1 MMPTILIGQYDDF
14 ETADAAI
21 AELRES
27 GIADGAI
34 EQFHL
39 NAPGQHDQY
48 PVGGDEDAD
57 RNAREGDEG
66 AMSGAAI
73 GAAAGLA
80 VGIVTLPI
88 AGPFAAAAGLAV
100 GAYTGSLAGAVNSL
114 GSEEHPAAQSTIP
127 MRSAGVRVA
136 VAVAGN
142 DAEPIE
148 RILRKHAA
156 RSIERSAGTLQG
168 GHMANFD
175 PVSTPQWIMPPRT

>member
-1 MMPTILIGQYDDF
+1 MPTILIGQFDDF
-14 ETADAAI
+14 DTADATI
-21 AELRES
+21 ADLHAS
-27 GIADGAI
+27 GIDDGAI

-48 PVGGDEDAD
+48 PIGGDEDAD

-66 AMSGAAI
+66 AVSGAAM

-80 VGIVTLPI
+80 AGIVALPI

-100 GAYTGSLAGAVNSL
+100 GAYTGSLAGAVNNM
-114 GSEEHPAAQSTIP
+114 GSEDNPAPQSTIP

-136 VAVAGN
+136 VAVVDN
-142 DAEPIE
+142 DSDTIE

-156 RSIERSAGTLQG
+156 RSIERSTGTLVG
-168 GHMANFD
+168 GHMTNFD
-175 PVSTPQWIMPPRT
+175 PVSMPQWIMPPRT

>member
-1 MMPTILIGQYDDF
+1 MATILIGQYDDF
-14 ETADAAI
+14 DTADATI
-21 AELRES
+21 ADLRAAGVE
-27 GIADGAI
+27 DGAI

-57 RNAREGDEG
+57 RNARQGDEG

-80 VGIVTLPI
+80 AGMVALPI

-100 GAYTGSLAGAVNSL
+100 GAYTGSLAGAVNSM
-114 GSEEHPAAQSTIP
+114 GSEDHPAAQSTIP

-136 VAVAGN
+136 VAVADDN
-142 DAEPIE
+142 DATIE
-148 RILRKHAA
+148 GILRKHAA
-156 RSIERSAGTLQG
+156 RSIERSMGTLQG
-168 GHMANFD
+168 GQLANFD